1 MTGKRELNRLKLEKD
16 IRTIGRKHLAE
27 VGPVALSMRA
37 ITRELGMAS
46 SAVYRYYPSK
56 EALLTALIEESYAD
70 LAARLEAVAGPS
82 PAETWLRRA
91 NELRE
96 WARESPHDFQLIYGT
111 PIPDYAAPPETIPL
125 AERVARCFLDLAP
138 ATPAS
143 PVEAALAAQ
152 LAPVGGDRAAPVFAA
167 LSQMIGALTLELGG
181 HFVGTADPA
190 DHLWTHVVHTQI
202 RNLGLDSAGSPH
214 PGTRPRQKQ

>member
-1 MTGKRELNRLKLEKD
+1 
-16 IRTIGRKHLAE
+16 
-27 VGPVALSMRA
+27 MRA
-37 ITRELGMAS
+37 ITRELAWRHGGL
-46 SAVYRYYPSK
+46 RYYPSK
-56 EALLTALIEESYAD
+56 AALLTALIEESYAD
-70 LAARLEAVAGPS
+70 GRPPEAVDVPPRRNVA
-82 PAETWLRRA
+82 ARA

-96 WARESPHDFQLIYGT
+96 WARESHDFQLIYGT
-111 PIPDYAAPPETIPL
+111 PIPDYAAPPETIPWPS
-125 AERVARCFLDLAP
+125 AWP
-138 ATPAS
+138 AASSTSPPPAS

-202 RNLGLDSAGSPH
+202 RNLGLESAGSPH

>member
-1 MTGKRELNRLKLEKD
+1 MS
-16 IRTIGRKHLAE
+16 A
-27 VGPVALSMRA
+27 GPPALSPHGRIRGNA
-37 ITRELGMAS
+37 AS
-46 SAVYRYYPSK
+46 SAP
-56 EALLTALIEESYAD
+56 
-70 LAARLEAVAGPS
+70 
-82 PAETWLRRA
+82 
-91 NELRE
+91 
-96 WARESPHDFQLIYGT
+96 
-111 PIPDYAAPPETIPL
+111 
-125 AERVARCFLDLAP
+125 P

-152 LAPVGGDRAAPVFAA
+152 LAPVGCDRAAPVFAA
-167 LSQMIGALTLELGG
+167 SSQMIGALTLELGG